1 MAGHEDRLGWA
12 KTELDDR
19 PCQRSTVSQVES
31 LCKPVPWRKCSVI
44 TVFGSDVTE
53 AAYAVCQV
61 DVPQIADERQRRW
74 AGDRGHGE
82 DQNGLRGLM
91 IALANVTIVRDWKQF
106 IEKP

>member
-1 MAGHEDRLGWA
+1 MARNEDRLGGA

-19 PCQRSTVSQVES
+19 PCQRSIVSQVES
-31 LCKPVPWRKCSVI
+31 LCKAVPMRQCSVI

-74 AGDRGHGE
+74 AWDRGHGE
-82 DQNGLRGLM
+82 DQDG
-91 IALANVTIVRDWKQF
+91 
-106 IEKP
+106 